1 MSVSLSPTCADDP
14 FYNTAIVLSGEEEQE
29 SYTVGRCVCSRIKQ
43 SVQVTIRI
51 IKSMHVESINA
62 FIHKKAMFVHA
73 KFTSAML
80 KCCIKCCLNGVV
92 MRFLGCSGWLLR
104 CRVMHALANCSK
116 DCLGK

>member
-1 MSVSLSPTCADDP
+1 MSVSLSQTCADDL

-51 IKSMHVESINA
+51 IKSMHAESINA

-80 KCCIKCCLNGVV
+80 KCCIKCCCHAVPRVL
-92 MRFLGCSGWLLR
+92 WLVAKV
-104 CRVMHALANCSK
+104 RVMHALANCSK